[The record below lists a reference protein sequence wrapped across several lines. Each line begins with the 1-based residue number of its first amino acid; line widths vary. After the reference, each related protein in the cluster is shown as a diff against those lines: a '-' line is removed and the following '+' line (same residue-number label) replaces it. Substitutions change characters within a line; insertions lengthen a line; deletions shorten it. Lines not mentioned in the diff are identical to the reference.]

1 MEYNMWRKRDK
12 NKGKRLRERERERER
27 ESERESTKDK
37 NRAEKALLHRKE
49 IRSDED
55 LREIYFNNRM

>member
-12 NKGKRLRERERERER
+12 NKGKRLRERERERE
-27 ESERESTKDK
+27 SNKDK

-49 IRSDED
+49 MRSDED
-55 LREIYFNNRM
+55 LRERYFNNRM

>member
-12 NKGKRLRERERERER
+12 NKGKRLRERERE
-27 ESERESTKDK
+27 SNKDK

-49 IRSDED
+49 MRSDED
-55 LREIYFNNRM
+55 LRERYFNNRM